1 MSNLLE
7 TPTTVNELE
16 KWIDA
21 QVTDPLHPE
30 MVMVELQIEQF
41 PGVREGGDLFEVFA
55 PVICKPGLL
64 RPRLEAWVKATY
76 GNDHWLANWRT
87 VPSTRQLKAE
97 NDYKDEI

>member
-1 MSNLLE
+1 MTTVLE

-30 MVMVELQIEQF
+30 MVMVELQIEQY

-64 RPRLEAWVKATY
+64 RPRLENWALNDRSCVWGQVKPISYEYQEFQPLSLNFAY
-76 GNDHWLANWRT
+76 
-87 VPSTRQLKAE
+87 
-97 NDYKDEI
+97 